1 MKRILG
7 LQALA
12 FCAIAALSARTATGT
27 TYAKLSGGQFAYYSD
42 IDCTAEVS
50 APETGIAGCVVL
62 FGSDAEYQ
70 ALVPYTNELATAY
83 SVVLQNDVGFSGDAD
98 WSAFDFDINGKTL
111 SIANN
116 AVLTIGRVNGTGT
129 IQAPSVVK
137 NGNFNIV
144 SGSVIWASDITSKS
158 AWKAN
163 GSVFV
168 TNDGGNTYIYNH
180 KNKPT
185 SGNYWL
191 GFWEAPGTNP
201 NKSDSNE
208 DGAPYIQQNVTIPA
222 AGAYYINFRYARYSS
237 SSTKNGEN
245 TSNGSTVSNARNRKV
260 VASIAKG
267 SSTVKTITSP
277 AAAATAGGVMLGETS
292 LGSLEEG
299 NYTLKL
305 TRDAP
310 GKNPLGPIIDDVA
323 VYAKGTLEW
332 KIPENETFVNTDIT
346 LLGEGLQIRKT
357 GLGKLEMGKANGNF
371 GFGGGK
377 TSMTVEEGV
386 VSKTDST
393 SATCGRQY
401 SRIVVKDGAQFDI
414 CGRNY
419 WDYDYTIAGSGPDG
433 KGALVKSNLESQDP
447 QRAYVKATSGFL
459 RNIAL
464 TGDAL
469 LVADYTSAACD
480 WALLFYNYEA
490 NTMTMNGRTL
500 TIDSPA
506 YTGDCGGRLYAG
518 NMTFAGE
525 GMIVIATNGCF
536 QTYDATYKPSA
547 PDCELHVYGMLWA
560 QSKNVEATMSAFSP
574 VKSLIFHESGL
585 YRNVRV
591 GSPVSTNLVYD
602 TYAPPERTWSR
613 NTSRLYPVV
622 RLGDSDHD
630 ETTFDLSRW
639 TTTFD
644 DSAEG
649 TLTFA
654 ENSYVT
660 VDIGG
665 RMPTA
670 EPVYKWK
677 PGANVP
683 PASVTFRPTAAMAER
698 GWIVVRDDENN
709 CIYVRSNALKLRI
722 K

>member
-1 MKRILG
+1 MKRMHG
-7 LQALA
+7 LAALA
-12 FCAIAALSARTATGT
+12 FCAVAAFTAKAEGN
-27 TYAKLSGGQFAYYSD
+27 TYAKLVDGQFVYYSD
-42 IDCTAEVS
+42 RECTTEIA
-50 APETGIAGCVVL
+50 APEKGVAGCIVF

-137 NGNFNIV
+137 NGNFNIG

-222 AGAYYINFRYARYSS
+222 AGTYYINFRYARYSS
-237 SSTKNGEN
+237 STTQNGEN
-245 TSNGSTVSNARNRKV
+245 TSSGSTVSNARNRKV

-277 AAAATAGGVMLGETS
+277 AASAAAGGAMLGEKS
-292 LGSLEEG
+292 LGSLEKG
-299 NYTLKL
+299 AYTLKL

-310 GKNPLGPIIDDVA
+310 GNNPLGPIIDDVA

-332 KIPENETFVNTDIT
+332 NIPEGKTYVNTGIA

-357 GLGKLEMGKANGNF
+357 GPGKLEMSKANGDF
-371 GFGGGK
+371 GFGSGK

-393 SATCGRQY
+393 SATCGAQY
-401 SRIVVKDGAQFDI
+401 SRVVVKDGAQFDI

-419 WDYDYTIAGSGPDG
+419 WDYDYSIAGSGPDG
-433 KGALVKSNLESQDP
+433 KGAIVKSNLESKDP
-447 QRAYVKATSGFL
+447 KRAYVKAASGFL

-464 TGDAL
+464 SGDTL

-480 WALLFYNYEA
+480 WALMFYDYQA
-490 NTMTMNGRTL
+490 NTMTMNGHTL
-500 TIDSPA
+500 MIDSPA

-525 GMIVIATNGCF
+525 GRIVIATNGCF

-560 QSKNVEATMSAFSP
+560 QSTGESAAMSAFSP
-574 VKSLIFHESGL
+574 VKSLVFHESGL
-585 YRNVRV
+585 YRNLRV

-622 RLGDSDHD
+622 RLGDATHN
-630 ETTFDLSRW
+630 ETTFDLSRL
-639 TTTFD
+639 TATFD

-654 ENSYVT
+654 ENSTVT

-665 RMPTA
+665 RMPTLA
-670 EPVYKWK
+670 PVYKWK
-677 PGANVP
+677 RDVNAP
-683 PASVTFRPTAAMAER
+683 PASVEFRPSDAMAER
-698 GWIVVRDDENN
+698 GWTVLRNDEAG
-709 CIYVRSNALKLRI
+709 CIYIRSNALKIRI
-722 K
+722 R